1 MFLLCPNINEKINTL
16 FVVDAETFVGTCSAV
31 TELFPGDQIRVTG
44 NIEHIGVAVGDGF
57 SAFSGYMITRF
68 T

>member
-1 MFLLCPNINEKINTL
+1 MRKVIDTAL

-31 TELFPGDQIRVTG
+31 VELFPGDQIRVTG
-44 NIEHIGVAVGDGF
+44 NIDHIGVAVGDGF